1 MEQTKDKGGPPEN
14 KIHCEIF
21 GFSVPMDECAELKKN
36 KYHECSDCDGKPKKT
51 IKKEVEMSKESE
63 AKVESGKRKY
73 TMSDAVLRA
82 RKEVG
87 KKRKAKNLSIEKPI
101 ETPRG
106 IIAEPEHPIKRGRKA
121 KVVGVETP
129 QPGPIGLSQG
139 VAAAAA
145 EPKGPLQ
152 IVIDF
157 SEHPDLHKTLTT
169 LAENEMRT
177 PAVQALFLLKHGDF
191 KNLRS
196 SISAT

>member
-51 IKKEVEMSKESE
+51 IKKEVEMEKESK

-106 IIAEPEHPIKRGRKA
+106 IIAGPEHPVKRGRKA
-121 KVVGVETP
+121 KVVRPEAS
-129 QPGPIGLSQG
+129 QPA
-139 VAAAAA
+139 VAAESKGAAGSLH
-145 EPKGPLQ
+145 KGPLQ

-196 SISAT
+196 SISAA